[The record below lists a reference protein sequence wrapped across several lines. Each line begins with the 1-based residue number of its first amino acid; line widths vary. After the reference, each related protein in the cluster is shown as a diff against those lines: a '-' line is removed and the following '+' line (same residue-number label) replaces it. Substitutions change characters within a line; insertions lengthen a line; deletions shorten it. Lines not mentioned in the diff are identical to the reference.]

1 MEILNTESRGKFMA
15 GTYKS
20 ALRLAVLS
28 VLMSVAYTVKADT
41 VTTGTVIDIGPTN
54 FTGSGTSVPFFI
66 YLSTNDTNIGCNSTA
81 LNAFAIDETTDA
93 GRAMIAVVITARLT
107 GQPITVHGTGACSL
121 WSLTDTVSS
130 INL

>member
-1 MEILNTESRGKFMA
+1 MA
-15 GTYKS
+15 SASKS

-28 VLMSVAYTVKADT
+28 ILMSIAYTVNAGT
-41 VTTGTVIDIGPTN
+41 VTTGTIIQIGPTN

-66 YLSTNDTNIGCNSTA
+66 YLSTNDINVGCNSTN

-107 GQPITVHGTGACSL
+107 GQPITVYGTGACTL
-121 WSLTDTVSS
+121 WSVTDTVLS
-130 INL
+130 IDL